1 MAAAVAP
8 SQLISIG
15 RRERNVN
22 INIGSF
28 SETRKHSDRSRWI
41 CIYPA
46 YLNAKK
52 TLAEGRKIPMAK
64 AVENPTLN
72 EIRDVLVNAG
82 FQIEIEPGKVYPR
95 ELNKYENL
103 SRGRLR
109 VHLKN
114 DDGTPV
120 KENFKD
126 SELSK

>member
-1 MAAAVAP
+1 MAAAAP
-8 SQLISIG
+8 PMQLISLG

-28 SETRKHSDRSRWI
+28 AETRKHSERSRWI

-46 YLNAKK
+46 YLNSKK
-52 TLAEGRKIPMAK
+52 SVAEGRKIPKVK

-72 EIRDVLVNAG
+72 EIKDVLNSAG
-82 FQIEIEPGKVYPR
+82 FQIELEPGKVYPR
-95 ELNKYENL
+95 ELNKYDNF

-109 VHLKN
+109 VQLKN

-120 KENFKD
+120 KPNFKD
-126 SELSK
+126 S

>member
-28 SETRKHSDRSRWI
+28 STTRKHSDRSRWI

-126 SELSK
+126 SELS

>member
-28 SETRKHSDRSRWI
+28 STTRKHSDRSRWI

-126 SELSK
+126 SKLSK